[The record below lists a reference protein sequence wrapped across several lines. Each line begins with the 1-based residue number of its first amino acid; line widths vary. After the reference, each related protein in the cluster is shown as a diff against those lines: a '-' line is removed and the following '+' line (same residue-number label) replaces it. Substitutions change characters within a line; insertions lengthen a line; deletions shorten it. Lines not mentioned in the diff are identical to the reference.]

1 MPLAIDV
8 HSLEFSY
15 PKANS
20 TVLAID
26 QLTVAKGEKVFLQG
40 ASGSG
45 KSTLLNI
52 LAGTLPVSRG
62 TVTLLGHAF
71 STMSPRQRDTFRA
84 RHIGV
89 VFQQFNLVDY
99 LTVKENIDAAA
110 YFAGKNSRGVSQR
123 LVEIIDALQLSKT
136 VLAKQAS
143 QLSVGQQQ
151 RVAIARALINQ
162 PELLIVDE
170 PTSALD
176 TAARDQFMQLLLS
189 SAASSTVIF
198 VSHDASLASYFETSI
213 SMQTLNQATPPS
225 GALAC

>member
-8 HSLEFSY
+8 HGLEFAY
-15 PKANS
+15 PKATS
-20 TVLAID
+20 AVLAID

-52 LAGTLPVSRG
+52 LAGTLPVTRG
-62 TVTLLGHAF
+62 TVTLLGYAL
-71 STMSPRQRDTFRA
+71 STMTARQRDAFRA
-84 RHIGV
+84 QYIGV

-110 YFAGKNSRGVSQR
+110 YFAGKSGRDVSHR
-123 LVEIIDALQLSKT
+123 LRQIIDALQLPKT
-136 VLAKQAS
+136 VLTKRAS

-176 TAARDQFMQLLLS
+176 AAARDQFIQLLLS
-189 SAASSTVIF
+189 SAANSTVIF
-198 VSHDASLASYFETSI
+198 VSHDASLASYFETCL
-213 SMQTLNQATPPS
+213 SMQTLNQVSQPG
-225 GALAC
+225 GAVTC